1 MASAPLHA
9 NRLTLVAV
17 AAVFVLPLALA
28 WWFAIASPESAPHA
42 RLNHGTL
49 LTPPLALASDA
60 AFAPLA
66 ELRLAPSE
74 WALVYY
80 QAAGCDDSCRATLRV
95 LEAIREVSGQ
105 AATRVHIAGVVD
117 IDAAEVRPPPRL
129 IVDAGTRAALAR
141 EVGARSGQ
149 ALPAAIILLDWRQ
162 QVVLAFAPSA
172 PPADIKAD
180 LKRLLRAS
188 AIR

>member
-1 MASAPLHA
+1 
-9 NRLTLVAV
+9 LTLIAV
-17 AAVFVLPLALA
+17 VAVFVLPLALA
-28 WWFAIASPESAPHA
+28 WWFAIASPESAPRA
-42 RLNHGTL
+42 RLNRGTL
-49 LTPPLALASDA
+49 LAPPLALAGDA
-60 AFAPLA
+60 ALAPLA
-66 ELRLAPSE
+66 ALSLAPSE

-80 QAAGCDDSCRATLRV
+80 QAACDDSCRAKLRM

-117 IDAAEVRPPPRL
+117 VDGAQSRPSPRL
-129 IVDAGTRAALAR
+129 IVDAEARAALER
-141 EVGARSGQ
+141 EVSARSGL